1 MSVINLDQQIVT
13 EKVFIIGGKQRY
25 VKINDETIGF
35 VTESTASAAS
45 IQYELGKKVE
55 TLEKLEETGKEL
67 DIYKESKTVI
77 EEMTESLR
85 EVTWKFF
92 DSLCGN
98 DTGKEIY
105 NYYHKSTQ
113 AMLAVMQLV
122 EQEMDVA
129 KKENREN
136 KRKKYQKSR

>member
-1 MSVINLDQQIVT
+1 MSVINLDQRITT
-13 EKVFIIGGKQRY
+13 EKVFVIGGKERH
-25 VKINDETIGF
+25 VMINDDMVSF
-35 VTESTASAAS
+35 VTESTAAAS
-45 IQYELGKKVE
+45 IQYDLNKKVE
-55 TLEKLEETGKEL
+55 ALEELEKTGKEL
-67 DIYKESKTVI
+67 DIYKESKAVI

-85 EVTWKFF
+85 DVTWKFF
-92 DSLCGN
+92 DYLCGEG
-98 DTGKEIY
+98 TGRELY